1 MNCALSSSPQ
11 NAASHHPI

>member
-1 MNCALSSSPQ
+1 MNCALSSSRQ